1 MRLTKGRIWD
11 WVPVKGE
18 EHMKS
23 IDNPWR
29 GKGLPEAVLAGV
41 PAPSVDADASESL
54 IRRCLSA
61 EQTPLVQ
68 VEGLGP
74 QLWVKDERGRMGLG
88 SFKAFGA
95 AYVIAHQAEATGAD
109 DLSQALG
116 GRTYVTAS
124 AGNHGL
130 SVAAGARR
138 FGAQAVV
145 YLAETVPE
153 GFAERLRDEGA
164 QVVREGAEYEAS
176 MAAAAKAADDQGWT
190 LLSDSSWPGYFELP
204 HRLMEGYLT
213 MAAEAARQMPE
224 PPTHIMLQAGVGGLA
239 GACAAYFRAVWGDAP
254 QIIVV
259 EPEAAPALQASI
271 EAGKSVVTQGPVS
284 NMGRLDCK
292 EPSLIALKGLARDA
306 DAFVTITEDEA
317 SAILP
322 VLAGHG
328 LATSE
333 SGGAGLAALH
343 LMGLDAQ
350 ARVLCILSEGPD
362 A

>member
-1 MRLTKGRIWD
+1 M
-11 WVPVKGE
+11 
-18 EHMKS
+18 HQ

-29 GKGLPEAVLAGV
+29 GGGLTDASMADV
-41 PAPSVDADASESL
+41 PAPSVDAEASEAL

-61 EQTPLVQ
+61 EETPLVEVQ
-68 VEGLGP
+68 GFGP

-95 AYVIAHQAEATGAD
+95 AYVIAHQAVASGAE
-109 DLSQALG
+109 DLSTALN

-130 SVAAGARR
+130 SVAAGARL
-138 FGAQAVV
+138 FGAKAVV
-145 YLAETVPE
+145 YLADTVPE
-153 GFAERLRDEGA
+153 DFAGRLRDQGA
-164 QVVREGAEYEAS
+164 EVVREGAEYEAS
-176 MAAAAKAADDQGWT
+176 MEAAAKAAEDNGWT

-204 HRLMEGYLT
+204 HLLMEGYLT

-239 GACAAYFRAVWGDAP
+239 GACAAYFRRVWGDAP

-259 EPEAAPALQASI
+259 EPEFAPALQASI
-271 EAGKSVVTQGPVS
+271 EAGKSVVSSGAVS

-292 EPSLIALKGLARDA
+292 EPSLIALQGLARDA
-306 DAFVTITEDEA
+306 DSFVTITEEEA
-317 SAILP
+317 SGILP
-322 VLAGHG
+322 ELAERG
-328 LATSE
+328 LASSE
-333 SGGAGLAALH
+333 SGAAGLAALK
-343 LMGLDAQ
+343 LMGLEAE